1 MCNYTRRH
9 QPPVHDRFSLLK
21 FCLRIAA
28 IDAGGQSLAA
38 ELMSV
43 RARRCSSSFV
53 SGDSRS
59 QGTAAKARESLC
71 ASKRRGV
78 SAVEP
83 TPVPLAAVSNQQNLP
98 SLLAM
103 HLPAGLTSFTS
114 HPQ

>member
-1 MCNYTRRH
+1 MCNCTRRH

-28 IDAGGQSLAA
+28 IDAGGQSLTA
-38 ELMSV
+38 ELTSV
-43 RARRCSSSFV
+43 RARRCSSSFA
-53 SGDSRS
+53 SADLRS
-59 QGTAAKARESLC
+59 QGRD
-71 ASKRRGV
+71 V

-83 TPVPLAAVSNQQNLP
+83 TPVPLAAVSNQQNLL

>member
-9 QPPVHDRFSLLK
+9 QPPVHDRFSLLR

-28 IDAGGQSLAA
+28 IDAGGHSLAA

-53 SGDSRS
+53 SGDTRS
-59 QGTAAKARESLC
+59 QSTA
-71 ASKRRGV
+71 KRTGV
-78 SAVEP
+78 TAVEP
-83 TPVPLAAVSNQQNLP
+83 TPVPSVGVSNPQNLL
-98 SLLAM
+98 SLFAM

>member
-28 IDAGGQSLAA
+28 IDAGGHSLAA

-43 RARRCSSSFV
+43 RARRCSSSFA
-53 SGDSRS
+53 SADSRS
-59 QGTAAKARESLC
+59 QGTASVFTIPCRD
-71 ASKRRGV
+71 V

-83 TPVPLAAVSNQQNLP
+83 TPVPLAAVSNQQNLL

-103 HLPAGLTSFTS
+103 HLPAGLTNFTS